1 MLTRRQILLAG
12 GATAASL
19 CAAIPQNAV
28 FAEDEPKPQKPLRM
42 LLNMGSLIGY
52 DLDVEAE
59 IDVAAK
65 AGYDGVELW
74 MMRIQRFVE
83 KGGKLADLKKRLD
96 DAGLTCDSAIG
107 FPAWLVDDDARRAEG
122 VKQIT
127 REMEMLAELGCKNI
141 AAPAAGVNAPLRN
154 LEEAGERYRTILE
167 IGQKTGVRPLLEI
180 WGSSPAMSKVSTA
193 AAVALAAGHDDAALL
208 LDAFHMYKGGNRFE
222 CLRLLNGGQM
232 PIFHLNDYPA
242 DPPRER
248 ITDGDRVYPGD
259 GICPLKQILAT
270 LRETGFTG
278 GLSLELF
285 NRSYWN
291 AHDPLTVAKTG
302 LEKMRN
308 LE

>member
-12 GATAASL
+12 GAAAL
-19 CAAIPQNAV
+19 GAMMPQNAV
-28 FAEDEPKPQKPLRM
+28 CDENNEKPAKKPFRL
-42 LLNMGSLIGY
+42 LLNMGTLIGY

-59 IDVAAK
+59 IDIAAE

-74 MMRIQRFVE
+74 MMRITRFVE
-83 KGGKLADLKKRLD
+83 KGGKLADLRKRLED
-96 DAGLTCDSAIG
+96 SGLTCDSAIG
-107 FPAWLVDDDARRAEG
+107 FPSWLVDDDARRAQG

-127 REMEMLAELGCKNI
+127 REMEMLAELGCPNI
-141 AAPAAGVNAPLRN
+141 AAPAAGVNAPLGD

-167 IGQKTGVRPLLEI
+167 IGEKTGVRPLLEI
-180 WGSSPAMSKVSTA
+180 WGSSPALSKVSTA
-193 AAVALAAGHDDAALL
+193 AAVAVAAGHNDAALL

-222 CLRLLNGGQM
+222 CLRLLNGRQM

-248 ITDGDRVYPGD
+248 IGDGDRVYPGD
-259 GICPLKQILAT
+259 GICPLAQILAM

-285 NRSYWN
+285 NRSYWA

-302 LEKMRN
+302 LEKMKN